1 LNIFSDHTEITTS
14 ENNLEPDNHKIRI
27 EQKYSITVPK
37 GYSLD
42 TIGSIETDELL
53 HYVYFNADKSKSI
66 VFDQNTISHYKND
79 IDNEKSTL
87 TTKVDKNGNEIIVH
101 NYNDISV
108 SIFWDNGEYC
118 FTLTGEMAET
128 ELMKIYYSV
137 K

>member
-1 LNIFSDHTEITTS
+1 M
-14 ENNLEPDNHKIRI
+14 EPDNHKIRI